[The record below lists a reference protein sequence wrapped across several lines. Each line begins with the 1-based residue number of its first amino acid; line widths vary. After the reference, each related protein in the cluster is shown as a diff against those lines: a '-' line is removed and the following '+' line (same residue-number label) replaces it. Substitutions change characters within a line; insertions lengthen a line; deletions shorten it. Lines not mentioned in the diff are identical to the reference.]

1 MTTNKADKKKKGFL
15 RRHPILTAIICALI
29 ILAILSW
36 VSLYQSK
43 HGLTVSRYEIS
54 ADTTSSFEEAA
65 SSGDSVNTSNNA
77 LRIVQISDL
86 HNSVF
91 GENNKKLI
99 DCVADEEPDLILMTG
114 DLVNAKE
121 SETTIATD
129 LIRRLTAIAPVYV
142 SMGNHEVAH
151 EQNFGDDLTA
161 LWEEA
166 GAVVLD
172 GDFLDIDVE
181 GKALRIGGIY
191 GYCLPGSLLKTG
203 EARAN
208 ECEFLEAM
216 QATDRYTILMCHM
229 PVCWIVNDSLEA
241 WDIDCVF
248 AGHAHGGEVILPVVG
263 GLYASDF
270 GWFPGKLEGL
280 FYEEVEKSEDGT
292 ADRSVLVLSRGLGT
306 AQRIPRFNN
315 VPEVVSVTIAF

>member
-1 MTTNKADKKKKGFL
+1 MTTKADLKKKGFL
-15 RRHPILTAIICALI
+15 RRHPILAVIICALI
-29 ILAILSW
+29 ILAILSG

-54 ADTTSSFEEAA
+54 ADTTGASEEAV
-65 SSGDSVNTSNNA
+65 SSGDSGNASDKA

-91 GENNKKLI
+91 GENNDKLVN
-99 DCVADEEPDLILMTG
+99 CVAGEEPDLILMTG
-114 DLVNAKE
+114 DLVNAE
-121 SETTIATD
+121 DPDTAIATD

-142 SMGNHEVAH
+142 SVGNHEVVH
-151 EQNFGDDLTA
+151 EENFGDDLTA

-172 GDFLDIDVE
+172 GGFLDIEVS
-181 GKALRIGGIY
+181 GQPLRIGGIY
-191 GYCLPGSLLKTG
+191 GYCLPGNLLKTG

-208 ECEFLEAM
+208 ECEFLEDM

-241 WDIDCVF
+241 WDIDCIF

-280 FYEEVEKSEDGT
+280 YYEDGEKSEDGT
-292 ADRSVLVLSRGLGT
+292 ADKSVLILSRGLGT

-315 VPEVVSVTIAF
+315 VPEVVSVTIR